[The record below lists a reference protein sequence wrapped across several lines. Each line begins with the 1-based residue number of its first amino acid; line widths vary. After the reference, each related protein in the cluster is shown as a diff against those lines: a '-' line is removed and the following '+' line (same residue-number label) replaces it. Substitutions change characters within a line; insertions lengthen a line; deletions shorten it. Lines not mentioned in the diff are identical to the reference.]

1 MIGLTRRAVLWAG
14 LLFAATRATLPAAAS
29 QALAEDRGTIE
40 LIEGVLTDIFPK
52 QLAVRCVGSNYLGA
66 PIAEKAAL
74 ARTLSLFQRRDIS
87 STDGRA
93 EVRQHIRAKI
103 LQDFE
108 LNRTV
113 SIDRWILSK
122 TEAELCAICVL
133 AKTS

>member
-1 MIGLTRRAVLWAG
+1 MTGLTRRAVLWAG
-14 LLFAATRATLPAAAS
+14 LLFAATRSIHPAAAS
-29 QALAEDRGTIE
+29 QRLVGDGGTTE
-40 LIEGVLTDIFPK
+40 LLEGILTDIFPK
-52 QLAVRCVGSNYLGA
+52 QLTVRFVGSHYLDA
-66 PIAEKAAL
+66 PFAEKAAL
-74 ARTLSLFQRRDIS
+74 IRTLFLVQRSDTNS
-87 STDGRA
+87 ADGRT
-93 EVRQHIRAKI
+93 ELRHHVRSKI